1 MKSEIRSIVTD
12 IKAAA
17 RIGHAESLEIALEGL
32 FTLPNVA
39 ANQAMSEAFIEQA
52 ILPIGEILADS
63 RLNGGM
69 LRSMANNQYAATR
82 AIAAVALA
90 QRYLKGDDKSATEL
104 RRMGS
109 DSRADV
115 RAALAAAFRAAEDC
129 ERMIE
134 LVKQWLGSKSPRQK
148 QVALAAVPKLVTSH
162 PDEVWALLRELRNEG
177 DTEVRATLVDTL
189 NELAQVGH
197 AAEVL
202 ALLGEWAA
210 HPEAKAW
217 VITRTLS
224 RTWAAEQPEQAI
236 AILRQLT
243 INKGPKRKVRNAIQ
257 ALAQHGAADYVD
269 TQLEAWADDPE
280 PNVQALIRDMNGS
293 TTNTTS

>member
-1 MKSEIRSIVTD
+1 MKTEIRSIITD

-82 AIAAVALA
+82 AIAAVTLA
-90 QRYLKGDDKSATEL
+90 QRYLKGDDKSAIEL

-115 RAALAAAFRAAEDC
+115 RAALAMAFRKAEDC

-148 QVALAAVPKLVTSH
+148 QVALAAVAKLVTSH
-162 PDEVWALLRELRNEG
+162 PDEVWALLR
-177 DTEVRATLVDTL
+177 
-189 NELAQVGH
+189 
-197 AAEVL
+197 
-202 ALLGEWAA
+202 
-210 HPEAKAW
+210 
-217 VITRTLS
+217 
-224 RTWAAEQPEQAI
+224 
-236 AILRQLT
+236 
-243 INKGPKRKVRNAIQ
+243 
-257 ALAQHGAADYVD
+257 
-269 TQLEAWADDPE
+269 
-280 PNVQALIRDMNGS
+280 
-293 TTNTTS
+293 